1 MDTKKFGTLFVVSTP
16 IGNPGDLTLR
26 ALDVLKTVDAV
37 LCEERKE
44 GAKFLK
50 SIEVSKPII
59 ELNEHNEAEMIQT
72 VLLRLMNGENLA
84 LISDCGTP
92 VFNDPGRQLLDLLYG
107 SKIPVVPVPGAS
119 SLMAAIA
126 VCPFDLDQFYFAGF
140 LPPKTE
146 QRAAV
151 LARLATSPNPVI
163 LMDTPYRLS
172 KVLAEVVKAF
182 GRSQKIFLA
191 CDLTMPTERFYLGE
205 AQKVADESQNRK
217 AEFILVVD
225 KPERRR

>member
-1 MDTKKFGTLFVVSTP
+1 MDTKRFGTLYIVSTP

-26 ALDVLKTVDAV
+26 ALEVLKAADAV

-44 GAKFLK
+44 GARFLK
-50 SIEVSKPII
+50 SISVSKPLI
-59 ELNEHNEAEMIQT
+59 ELNEHNESDMIQM

-107 SKIPVVPVPGAS
+107 SRIPIVPVPGAS
-119 SLMAAIA
+119 SLMAAISA
-126 VCPFDLDQFYFAGF
+126 CPFDLDQFYFAGF
-140 LPPKTE
+140 LPSKTE

-151 LARLATSPNPVI
+151 MARLATSSNAII

-172 KVLAEVVKAF
+172 KVLAEVVNAF

-191 CDLTMPTERFYLGE
+191 CDITLPTERFYLGE
-205 AQKVADESQNRK
+205 VQKVVDESQNRK
-217 AEFILVVD
+217 AEFILVLD
-225 KPERRR
+225 KPQRRR

>member
-1 MDTKKFGTLFVVSTP
+1 MDTKKFGTLFIVSTP

-26 ALDVLKTVDAV
+26 ALNVIKSVDAV

-50 SIEVSKPII
+50 SIEVAKPFI
-59 ELNEHNEAEMIQT
+59 ELNEHNESELIQT

-107 SKIPVVPVPGAS
+107 SKVPIVPVPGAS
-119 SLMAAIA
+119 SLMAAIS

-151 LARLATSPNPVI
+151 LTRLAASSNPVI

-172 KVLAEVVKAF
+172 RVLADVVKAF

-191 CDLTMPTERFYLGE
+191 CDITMPTERLYLGE
-205 AQKVADESQNRK
+205 AQKVAEESQNRK

>member
-16 IGNPGDLTLR
+16 IGNPGDLTIR
-26 ALDVLKTVDAV
+26 ALEVLKAADAV

-44 GAKFLK
+44 GARFLK
-50 SIEVSKPII
+50 SISVTKPLI
-59 ELNEHNEAEMIQT
+59 ELNEHNESDMIQT
-72 VLLRLMNGENLA
+72 VLVRLMNGENLA

-107 SKIPVVPVPGAS
+107 SRIPIIPVPGAS
-119 SLMAAIA
+119 SLMSAIS

-140 LPPKTE
+140 LPSKTE

-151 LARLATSPNPVI
+151 MARLATSSNAII

-172 KVLAEVVKAF
+172 KVLAEVVKAL
-182 GRSQKIFLA
+182 GRTQKIF
-191 CDLTMPTERFYLGE
+191 
-205 AQKVADESQNRK
+205 
-217 AEFILVVD
+217 
-225 KPERRR
+225 